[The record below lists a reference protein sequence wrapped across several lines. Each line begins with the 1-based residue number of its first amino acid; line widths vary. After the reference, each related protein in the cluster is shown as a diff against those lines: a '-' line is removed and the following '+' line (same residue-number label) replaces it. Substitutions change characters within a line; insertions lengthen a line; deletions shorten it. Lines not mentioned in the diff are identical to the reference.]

1 MPRKT
6 DAQLRKEIE
15 LYWPGGTGGGGSRR
29 GGSKAG
35 AVVKPHARTST
46 QCTRCSQYHTT
57 EEHDRHAHGRVRPMA
72 KKGKAKSKPKTSA
85 RPRSKSKKTAKP
97 RAKTANPRKKSA
109 TRPRGPRKLSD
120 AQMVSIVHRA
130 VSAAPKRDRHDQ
142 GVYVSSVWNKV
153 GKQFGMTLEEF
164 KRWLVR
170 RNAEQM
176 LTLLRVDLVD
186 TADPNKVEKSYI
198 YDMGAVFDLIRDP
211 EHRDL
216 FS

>member
-15 LYWPGGTGGGGSRR
+15 LYWPGGMGGGGRR
-29 GGSKAG
+29 RSGSKVG
-35 AVVKPHARTST
+35 AVVKPHARTSA

-57 EEHDRHAHGRVRPMA
+57 EEHDRHAHGRSRPIA
-72 KKGKAKSKPKTSA
+72 KKGKAKKGKTTKGKPKTSA
-85 RPRSKSKKTAKP
+85 KPRAKSAKP
-97 RAKTANPRKKSA
+97 RAKSAAKPRSS
-109 TRPRGPRKLSD
+109 GKLSD
-120 AQMVSIVHRA
+120 AQMVNIVHRA

-142 GVYVSSVWNKV
+142 GVYVSSVWSKV
-153 GKQFGMTLEEF
+153 GKRLGMTLEEF

-211 EHRDL
+211 EHRDP

>member
-15 LYWPGGTGGGGSRR
+15 LYWPGGMGGGGRR
-29 GGSKAG
+29 RSGSKVG
-35 AVVKPHARTST
+35 AVVKPHARTSA

-57 EEHDRHAHGRVRPMA
+57 EEHDRHAHGRSRPIA

-85 RPRSKSKKTAKP
+85 KPRAKTAKP
-97 RAKTANPRKKSA
+97 RAKTA
-109 TRPRGPRKLSD
+109 TRPQGPGKLSD
-120 AQMVSIVHRA
+120 AQMVNIVHRA
-130 VSAAPKRDRHDQ
+130 VRAAPKIDRHDQ
-142 GVYVSSVWNKV
+142 GVYVSSVWSKV
-153 GKQFGMTLEEF
+153 GKRLGMTLEEF
-164 KRWLVR
+164 KRWLLR

-186 TADPNKVEKSYI
+186 TADPDKLEKSYI

>member
-57 EEHDRHAHGRVRPMA
+57 EEHDRHAHGRSRTIT

-85 RPRSKSKKTAKP
+85 K
-97 RAKTANPRKKSA
+97 PRKKTS
-109 TRPRGPRKLSD
+109 TKPRSPGKLSD
-120 AQMVSIVHRA
+120 AQMVNIVHRA
-130 VSAAPKRDRHDQ
+130 VSAAPKRDRHDR

-153 GKQFGMTLEEF
+153 GKRLGMTLEEF

-176 LTLLRVDLVD
+176 LTLLRIDLVD
-186 TADPNKVEKSYI
+186 TADPDKVEKSYI
-198 YDMGAVFDLIRDP
+198 YDMGAVFDLILDP
-211 EHRDL
+211 EHQDR